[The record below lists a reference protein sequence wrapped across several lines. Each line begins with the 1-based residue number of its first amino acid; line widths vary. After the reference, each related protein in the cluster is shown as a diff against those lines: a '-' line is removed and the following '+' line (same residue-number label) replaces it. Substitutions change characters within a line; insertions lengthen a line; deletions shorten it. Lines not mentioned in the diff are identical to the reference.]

1 MYFDGFEPVIMG
13 AEGTIDH
20 LCLTQ
25 TVLTNRAGN
34 DELPGD
40 YCWFFLSIRFSPYID
55 DRCFNDGGCLA

>member
-1 MYFDGFEPVIMG
+1 MG

-20 LCLTQ
+20 LCLAQ

-40 YCWFFLSIRFSPYID
+40 YCWFLLSIRFSPYID
-55 DRCFNDGGCLA
+55 DRCCNDGGCLA